1 MCEASVK
8 VHGALD
14 EATPGVEP
22 ILSVIWGYAI
32 FDNKVSGFVADVRYI
47 LEV

>member
-14 EATPGVEP
+14 DATPGVGP

-32 FDNKVSGFVADVRYI
+32 SDNKVSDFVADVRYI

>member
-14 EATPGVEP
+14 EATPGVGA
-22 ILSVIWGYAI
+22 IFSVICEYAI
-32 FDNKVSGFVADVRYI
+32 SDNKVSGVVADALTF